1 MAWEATVL
9 AVCLFI
15 SGCGPSAI
23 PVWAGLGPGKELHAD
38 VACPPE
44 VQSFREG
51 GIAEVERERP
61 QGHKSPAG
69 QGRCAW
75 QRMSQKCAPHLPA
88 LIPIRRGLPKLG
100 MLPARKPVGHRL

>member
-61 QGHKSPAG
+61 RAQEPRRAG
-69 QGRCAW
+69 QMCLAENE
-75 QRMSQKCAPHLPA
+75 SKVCPPPA
-88 LIPIRRGLPKLG
+88 SLDSHPER
-100 MLPARKPVGHRL
+100 AS